1 VRAKRGATAELAEGK
16 LVFVPLA
23 ETNIPLSMLSLISV
37 SGRTL
42 SVPASLLL
50 NHPAQVMRQSG
61 VGGAG

>member
-1 VRAKRGATAELAEGK
+1 L
-16 LVFVPLA
+16 
-23 ETNIPLSMLSLISV
+23 LSLISA

-50 NHPAQVMRQSG
+50 NHLAQVMRQSG